1 MIFSLFQLW
10 DHVFLEQLRVDASE
24 HPVLLT
30 EAPFNPRKN
39 RERMIEIMMESYQV
53 PAFYVAIQAVLSLY
67 AAGVT
72 TGNY

>member
-1 MIFSLFQLW
+1 M
-10 DHVFLEQLRVDASE
+10 FLEELRIDASE

-72 TGNY
+72 TGNYYGLIE